1 MTNIWIFVQQRDNE
15 IEEVTFGLITEA
27 RRLID
32 QLGEK
37 GQLTAVAMGPASE
50 SELETLGTYGVNR
63 VLRVTNDR
71 MNRYQGEVFS
81 RALIDVVRKENP
93 ACLLMAQSSE
103 TEDLAQRVAASLQ
116 TALVT
121 RAMDFSM
128 AADGTARAIRPV
140 ANGYLFEDL
149 TINTRPTPIVLFLP
163 AVLFDTEPDRET
175 ATTVTNIPFP
185 DPADDLKTRTVK
197 VIEAAPEDL
206 DLEEAD
212 IIVAGGRGIGKGEAF
227 DIIHELAQTIGGS
240 VGGTRP
246 VIDWGTLPYERQIG
260 QTGKYVSPR
269 LIINCGIS
277 GANEYTAGMEKSQ
290 QIIAIDRNPRVRM
303 FRFADLGVVG
313 DVHEIL
319 PPLIERVKE
328 LKDIEKM
335 S

>member
-1 MTNIWIFVQQRDNE
+1 MVDIWIFVQQRDSE

-27 RRLID
+27 NRLLE
-32 QLGEK
+32 QLGEA
-37 GQLTAVAMGPASE
+37 GQVTAVALGSASE
-50 SELETLGTYGVNR
+50 SVLETLGTYGVSR
-63 VLRVTNDR
+63 VLRVADGR
-71 MNRYQGEVFS
+71 MSRYEGEVFA
-81 RALIDVVRKENP
+81 RALFDLVQKENP

-103 TEDLAQRVAASLQ
+103 TEDLAQRVAAFMK

-140 ANGYLFEDL
+140 ANGYLFEEMVL
-149 TINTRPTPIVLFLP
+149 NTRPTPIVLFLP
-163 AVLFDTEPDRET
+163 SVLFDTEPDRET
-175 ATTVTNIPFP
+175 TAPVTNIPFKV
-185 DPADDLKTRTVK
+185 PADDLKTRTVK

-212 IIVAGGRGIGKGEAF
+212 IIVAGGRGIGKGELF
-227 DIIHELAQTIGGS
+227 DIIHALARAIGAS

-246 VIDWGTLPYERQIG
+246 VIDWGVLPYERQIG

-290 QIIAIDRNPRVRM
+290 QVIAIDLNPRARM
-303 FRFADLGVVG
+303 FRFADLGIIG
-313 DVHEIL
+313 DAHEIL
-319 PPLIERVKE
+319 PLLISR
-328 LKDIEKM
+328 IEGQK
-335 S
+335 

>member
-1 MTNIWIFVQQRDNE
+1 MTDIWVLVHHREKE
-15 IEEVTFGLITEA
+15 IDADTFGLVTEA
-27 RRLID
+27 KRLLEQGD
-32 QLGEK
+32 QEGRV
-37 GQLTAVAMGPASE
+37 TAVALGDIPA
-50 SELETLGTYGVNR
+50 SELETLGHYGVNR
-63 VLRVTNDR
+63 VLHVTNDE

-81 RALIDVVRKENP
+81 RALYDVIQKENP

-103 TEDLAQRVAASLQ
+103 TEDLAQRVAAGLN
-116 TALVT
+116 TALIT
-121 RAMDFSM
+121 RAVDFHL
-128 AADGTARAIRPV
+128 ADNGTATAVRPV

-149 TINTRPTPIVLFLP
+149 TLNTEPPPIVLFLP
-163 AVLFDTEPDRET
+163 AVLFDTEPDRE
-175 ATTVTNIPFP
+175 AAAEVTNIPLA
-185 DPADDLKTRTVK
+185 DPAEDLKTRIVE

-227 DIIHELAQTIGGS
+227 EVIHDLARTIGGS

-246 VIDWGTLPYERQIG
+246 IVDWGTLPYERQIG

-290 QIIAIDRNPRVRM
+290 QIIAIDINPRARM

-319 PPLIERVKE
+319 PPLIERIKE
-328 LKDIEKM
+328 SND
-335 S
+335 SD

>member
-1 MTNIWIFVQQRDNE
+1 MTDIWILAQHRENE
-15 IEEVTFGLITEA
+15 IEDVTFGLITEA
-27 RRLID
+27 KRLLEQLD
-32 QLGEK
+32 QAE
-37 GQLTAVAMGPASE
+37 QVTAVALGTIPE
-50 SELETLGTYGVNR
+50 PELETLGHYGVNR
-63 VLRVTNDR
+63 VLHVTHDG
-71 MNRYQGEVFS
+71 MNRYQGELYS
-81 RALIDVVRKENP
+81 RALFEVIQKENP

-121 RAMDFSM
+121 RVVDFHL
-128 AADGTARAIRPV
+128 ADDGTATAVRPV

-149 TINTRPTPIVLFLP
+149 ALKMKPAPIVLFLP
-163 AVLFDTEPDRET
+163 AVLFDTEPDRE
-175 ATTVTNIPFP
+175 APAVVKPMPFAA
-185 DPADDLKTRTVK
+185 PADDLKTRTVD

-206 DLEEAD
+206 DLTEAD
-212 IIVAGGRGIGKGEAF
+212 VIVVGGRGIGKGEAF
-227 DIIHELAQTIGGS
+227 DIIHELARAIGGS

-290 QIIAIDRNPRVRM
+290 QIIAIDRNSRARM

-319 PPLIERVKE
+319 PLLIAR
-328 LKDIEKM
+328 IEGQK
-335 S
+335 

>member
-1 MTNIWIFVQQRDNE
+1 MFDIWVFVHQRDEE
-15 IEEVTFGLITEA
+15 IEDATYGLVTEA
-27 RRLID
+27 RRLMAQIGD
-32 QLGEK
+32 AGQVTAIALGP
-37 GQLTAVAMGPASE
+37 TPE
-50 SELETLGTYGVNR
+50 SVLAALGAYGVHR
-63 VLRVTNDR
+63 VLHVADAR
-71 MNRYQGEVFS
+71 MVRYQGEIFG
-81 RALIDVVRKENP
+81 RALFDLVQKENP

-103 TEDLAQRVAASLQ
+103 TEDLAQRVAAMMK

-140 ANGYLFEDL
+140 ANGYLFEDVVL
-149 TINTRPTPIVLFLP
+149 DSRPSPIVLFLP
-163 AVLFDTEPDRET
+163 SVLFDTEPDREE
-175 ATTVTNIPFP
+175 AAAVISVPLMDPF
-185 DPADDLKTRTVK
+185 DDLKTRTVQ

-212 IIVAGGRGIGKGEAF
+212 IIVAGGRGVGKGDSF
-227 DIIHELAQTIGGS
+227 DVIHALARAIGGS

-246 VIDWGTLPYERQIG
+246 IIDWGVLPYERQIG

-290 QIIAIDRNPRVRM
+290 QVIAIDLNPRARM

-313 DVHEIL
+313 DVQEIL
-319 PPLIERVKE
+319 PRLISR
-328 LKDIEKM
+328 IEDQK
-335 S
+335 